1 MAQLKIGDKAPDF
14 TTQDL
19 AKKDVR
25 LSDFKGRVIILDF
38 WATWCG
44 PCMAAMPHTQ
54 KVAAQYKDQGVVVL
68 GSCTSDTRGAFER
81 WVRANQAKYPDII
94 WTHDAAERGEK
105 NISRTLYG
113 VGGIPT
119 QFIIDRDGE
128 PAGLAY
134 GADDEKIAD
143 RDGHANTGGDGMRVL
158 PERRMLL
165 AALPRP
171 DDRRAA

>member
-1 MAQLKIGDKAPDF
+1 MLKVGATAPDF

-19 AKKDVR
+19 AGKDVR
-25 LSDFKGRVIILDF
+25 LSDFKGKVVILDF

-94 WTHDAAERGEK
+94 WSHDKAERGDK

-113 VGGIPT
+113 VGGIPC
-119 QFIIDRDGE
+119 QFVIDREGKIVEIVTGYMEGE
-128 PAGLAY
+128 VIL
-134 GADDEKIAD
+134 D
-143 RDGHANTGGDGMRVL
+143 
-158 PERRMLL
+158 
-165 AALPRP
+165 AALAKAGIKVAPEIVAKGAE
-171 DDRRAA
+171 DVKRRNAMRGN